1 MALASKPIEREPQEQ
16 PEPSE
21 PIEHHGL
28 EHEVAKP
35 YDFFEPVE
43 DDGEEH
49 PVVNEV
55 TDEE

>member
-1 MALASKPIEREPQEQ
+1 MALAKKPIDSEP
-16 PEPSE
+16 PEKPEESE

-43 DDGEEH
+43 DDGEEY
-49 PVVNEV
+49 PVFNEV